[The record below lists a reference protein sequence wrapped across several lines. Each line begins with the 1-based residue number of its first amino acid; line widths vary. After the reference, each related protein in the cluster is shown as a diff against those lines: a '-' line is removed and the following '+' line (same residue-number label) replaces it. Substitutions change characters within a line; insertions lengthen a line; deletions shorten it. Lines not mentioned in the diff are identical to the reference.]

1 LKAPIVPI
9 VMSLQ
14 PWQRANILA
23 AANYLRDLAAKT
35 SGGRS
40 GVIHQGLLEV
50 LDPAR
55 RVTRLQREMANAA
68 KAAATTGQER
78 RAGRDR
84 RLTDRRKRN
93 VGRAAGDRRASAERR
108 SGADRRNH

>member
-1 LKAPIVPI
+1 
-9 VMSLQ
+9 MSLQ

-23 AANYLRDLAAKT
+23 AANYLRELGAVT
-35 SGGRS
+35 SGGRPE
-40 GVIHQGLLEV
+40 VIHQGLLEV

-68 KAAATTGQER
+68 KAAATMGQER

-84 RLTDRRKRN
+84 RLGDRRKRN
-93 VGRAAGDRRASAERR
+93 VGRAAGERRTGSERRA
-108 SGADRRNH
+108 GADRRDRRS